1 MLIEEFLW
9 GMLTMAHLVAALL
22 LLRFWRLSRDR
33 LFLFFAASFT
43 TLAGNWLALALI
55 RPTPEA
61 QHWIYLIRL
70 FGFVLL
76 IIGIIDKNRRSAG
89 SNAPSV

>member
-1 MLIEEFLW
+1 MLFMEFLW
-9 GMLTMAHLVAALL
+9 GLLTMAHLVVALL

-33 LFLFFAASFT
+33 LFLFFAASFAA
-43 TLAGNWLALALI
+43 LAANWLALALI

-61 QHWIYLIRL
+61 QHWVFLIRL

-76 IIGIIDKNRRSAG
+76 IVGIVDKNHRSRL
-89 SNAPSV
+89 